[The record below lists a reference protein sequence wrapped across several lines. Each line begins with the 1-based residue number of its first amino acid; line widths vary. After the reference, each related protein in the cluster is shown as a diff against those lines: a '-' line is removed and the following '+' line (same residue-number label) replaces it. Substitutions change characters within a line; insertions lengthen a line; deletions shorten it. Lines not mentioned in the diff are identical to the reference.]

1 MHEISSEHAAE
12 AVANI
17 TDAVRERVRREGI
30 DLAHS
35 VDRAERYVH
44 DAVRDYA
51 ERSLGGGIPVL
62 LDEESARSS
71 VLAALTGYGPL
82 QPFLDDPEIEEV
94 WVNDASRVFI
104 ARRGTNTEVAVRIS
118 ERELS
123 DLVERML
130 ATTGRRVDLSTP
142 FVDASLPDGSRLHV
156 ATGEVARGMS
166 INIRKFLR
174 RMDSLASI
182 VDAGTMTEQAARF
195 LQASVVA
202 GCNVL
207 VCGATHTGKTT
218 LVNALIG
225 VVRDSERIVTVEETF
240 ELRPRAR
247 DIVAMQCRQPSLEG
261 TGEVTLRKLVKES
274 LRMRPDRLIVG
285 EVREAEALDLLIALN
300 SGISGMCTIH
310 ANSAREALL
319 KLTTLPLLA
328 GRNIDVGFVVPTI
341 ASALDIVVHLDIDA
355 RGNRGVTEIT
365 AVTGAVT
372 ESGGLETTRIFE
384 RRDGHLQATGS
395 MPVKTE
401 RYQRAGVDMGSWTR
415 AA

>member
-1 MHEISSEHAAE
+1 M
-12 AVANI
+12 
-17 TDAVRERVRREGI
+17 
-30 DLAHS
+30 
-35 VDRAERYVH
+35 H

-62 LDEESARSS
+62 LDEEAARAS
-71 VLAALTGYGPL
+71 VLAALTGFGPL
-82 QPFLDDPEIEEV
+82 QPFLDDPEVEEV

-104 ARRGTNTEVAVRIS
+104 ARRGMNTEVAVSIS

-195 LQASVVA
+195 LQASVIA

-225 VVRDSERIVTVEETF
+225 VIRDSERIVTVEETF

-328 GRNIDVGFVVPTI
+328 GRNIDIGFVVPTI

-372 ESGGLETTRIFE
+372 SSGGLETTRIFE
-384 RRDGHLQATGS
+384 RIDGQLQATGS

-401 RYQRAGVDMGSWTR
+401 RYRRAGVDMGSWTR

>member
-1 MHEISSEHAAE
+1 MADPATDP
-12 AVANI
+12 VATI
-17 TDAVRERVRREGI
+17 TASVRERVRREGI

-35 VDRAERYVH
+35 SDRAQRYVH

-51 ERSLGGGIPVL
+51 ERSLGGNLPVL
-62 LDEESARSS
+62 ADEEHARGT

-82 QPFLDDPEIEEV
+82 QPFLDDPEVEEV
-94 WVNDASRVFI
+94 WVNDANRVFI

-118 ERELS
+118 EQELA

-156 ATGEVARGMS
+156 ATGEVARGLS

-174 RMDSLASI
+174 RMDSLAAL
-182 VDAGTMTEQAARF
+182 VDAGTMTEAAARF
-195 LQASVVA
+195 LQAAVMA

-218 LVNALIG
+218 LVNALLG
-225 VVRDSERIVTVEETF
+225 VVRESERIVTVEETF
-240 ELRPRAR
+240 ELRPTAR
-247 DIVAMQCRQPSLEG
+247 DVVALQCRQPSLEG
-261 TGEVTLRKLVKES
+261 TGEVTLRTLVKES
-274 LRMRPDRLIVG
+274 LRMRPDRLVVG

-328 GRNIDVGFVVPTI
+328 GKNIDIGFVVPTI
-341 ASALDIVVHLDIDA
+341 AQALDVVVHLDIDA
-355 RGNRGVTEIT
+355 RGNRGVREI
-365 AVTGAVT
+365 AALTGGVT
-372 ESGGLETTRIFE
+372 EARAIETTRIFE
-384 RRDGHLQATGS
+384 RRNGELTATGS

-401 RYQRAGVDMGSWTR
+401 PFERAGIALGSWGR
-415 AA
+415 AES

>member
-1 MHEISSEHAAE
+1 M
-12 AVANI
+12 
-17 TDAVRERVRREGI
+17 
-30 DLAHS
+30 
-35 VDRAERYVH
+35 H

-62 LDEESARSS
+62 LDEVAARAS
-71 VLAALTGYGPL
+71 VLAALTGFGPL
-82 QPFLDDPEIEEV
+82 QPFLDDPEVEEV

-104 ARRGTNTEVAVRIS
+104 ARRGMNTEVAVSIS

-195 LQASVVA
+195 LQASVIA

-225 VVRDSERIVTVEETF
+225 VIRDSERIVTVEETF

-328 GRNIDVGFVVPTI
+328 GRNIDIGFVVPTI

-372 ESGGLETTRIFE
+372 SSGGLETTRIFE
-384 RRDGHLQATGS
+384 RIDGQLQATGS

-401 RYQRAGVDMGSWTR
+401 RYRRAGVDMGSWTR